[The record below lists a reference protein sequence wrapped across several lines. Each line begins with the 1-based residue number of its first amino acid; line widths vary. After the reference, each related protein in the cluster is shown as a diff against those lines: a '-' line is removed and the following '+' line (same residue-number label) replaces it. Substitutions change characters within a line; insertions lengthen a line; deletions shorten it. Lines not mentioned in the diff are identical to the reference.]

1 MSDRKQAA
9 VPSLRCA
16 TMHCTSLSMPRFGT
30 GIALLQC
37 RVGPRPVVAA
47 AGWCRA
53 AVAAQDK
60 QPLYALVAN
69 KIDLEHL
76 RAIKSDRHHKFAQEH
91 GLLTY
96 AVSAKTGEGVGLCVQ
111 KVAAELLGIR
121 LSKQEQE
128 QQQTVV
134 RAEIVQY
141 KEDAMPRN
149 PQTTSQSAVCSI
161 M

>member
-1 MSDRKQAA
+1 M
-9 VPSLRCA
+9 
-16 TMHCTSLSMPRFGT
+16 
-30 GIALLQC
+30 
-37 RVGPRPVVAA
+37 
-47 AGWCRA
+47 
-53 AVAAQDK
+53 
-60 QPLYALVAN
+60 
-69 KIDLEHL
+69 
-76 RAIKSDRHHKFAQEH
+76 
-91 GLLTY
+91 
-96 AVSAKTGEGVGLCVQ
+96 SAKTGEGVGLCVQ